1 MIALEQKRGDEHCLL
16 TTFDVYSVQ
25 KGIDV
30 LRNIKKPT
38 KVIKAI
44 VTKDPDSEES
54 EYLDFAT
61 FNFNIKWQSDI
72 VYIPFET
79 DDLYEIYLNQRY
91 SRVKFTGLSLEFMDS
106 LEFLA
111 EKVSGCSR
119 GEIRKSIKIIEN
131 K

>member
-1 MIALEQKRGDEHCLL
+1 M
-16 TTFDVYSVQ
+16 
-25 KGIDV
+25 DV
-30 LRNIKKPT
+30 LRNIKQPT
-38 KVIKAI
+38 TILKALI
-44 VTKDPDSEES
+44 TRDPESEES